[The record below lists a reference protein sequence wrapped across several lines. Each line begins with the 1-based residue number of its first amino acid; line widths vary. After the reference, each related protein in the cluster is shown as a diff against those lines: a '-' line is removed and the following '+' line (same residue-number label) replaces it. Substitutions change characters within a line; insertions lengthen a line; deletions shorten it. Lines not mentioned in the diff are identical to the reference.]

1 MRFRRTL
8 PPAAAPLT
16 SRDLINGVRGL
27 LRPERESHRFSTELR
42 TAFQSDHVFLVSSG
56 QTALTLL
63 LKALHRLYPDRDEV
77 LIPAYTCYSV
87 PAAVVRAGL
96 KIRLCDIDPQTLD
109 FDQRKL
115 ANLLEK
121 WQTGTS
127 RILALVPVHLFGL
140 PADMQ
145 GTSRLA
151 RQVDI
156 PIVEDAAQ
164 AMGAVVKG
172 QPCGMLGDAGFFS
185 LGRGKALSTVTGGIV
200 LTRNRRLAQSLEPEL
215 ETLNT
220 PRGLAI
226 ARLIVQ
232 ALALSLLLRPRFFWL
247 PKGLPFLQLGQTV
260 YDPSFPM
267 ARFSGFQAGL
277 SRNWKQRLHSFQA
290 ARAEHARYYAER
302 FQEAWPDSDPLL
314 QKCAHW
320 AQNGIRYPVLIPD
333 AARRKQLIDKSEALG
348 LGLMPGYP
356 RSINAIPRIRNRF
369 QGQAFPG
376 AEQTAAQLITLPVH
390 PYLRSRDREQIAE
403 LVIQACC
410 SEAKSARTKQCV

>member
-16 SRDLINGVRGL
+16 LQDLINGFHGL
-27 LRPERESHRFSTELR
+27 IRPEREIHRFSTELR
-42 TAFQSDHVFLVSSG
+42 TSFQTDHVFLVSSG
-56 QTALTLL
+56 QAALTLIL
-63 LKALHRLYPDRDEV
+63 RALHRLYPDRDEV

-109 FDQRKL
+109 FVQRKL

-145 GTSRLA
+145 GIRRLA
-151 RQVDI
+151 ETSDI
-156 PIVEDAAQ
+156 PLVEDAAQ
-164 AMGAVVKG
+164 AMGAKTTG
-172 QPCGMLGDAGFFS
+172 QFCGKLGHAGFFS
-185 LGRGKALSTVTGGIV
+185 LGRGKALSTVAGGVI
-200 LTRNRRLAQSLEPEL
+200 LTEDKRLGQSLASEIEAL
-215 ETLNT
+215 DKTGSLDA
-220 PRGLAI
+220 LKQIFQAVS
-226 ARLIVQ
+226 LIC
-232 ALALSLLLRPRFFWL
+232 LLRPGMFWL

-260 YDPSFPM
+260 YDPAFCM

-277 SRNWKQRLHSFQA
+277 SRNWKQRLQAFQS
-290 ARAEHARYYAER
+290 ARAEHARYYAKR
-302 FQEAWPDSDPLL
+302 FQEARPDSDPLL

-333 AARRKQLIDKSEALG
+333 AARRKQLLDKSEALG

-356 RSINAIPRIRNRF
+356 ESINTLPQLRKRF

-376 AEQTAAQLITLPVH
+376 AEQTATQLITLPVH
-390 PYLRSRDREQIAE
+390 PYVRNRDREQIAE
-403 LVIQACC
+403 LVIHACR
-410 SEAKSARTKQCV
+410 SETRPA